1 MTSHDFD
8 SSNYENLIGELL
20 LELRGSFLQQ

>member
-8 SSNYENLIGELL
+8 NSDYENLIGELL
-20 LELRGSFLQQ
+20 LELRGSFLQK